1 MMFNYQS
8 YSDMDL
14 FQLVSKDDE
23 RAYRTLY
30 DRYWNKLLVHAMLKL
45 HVEEEVEE
53 ILQDIFLNLWRRR
66 KTIQIKN
73 TFHTYIASIVKYE
86 ILHHLARQKAK
97 NTLEG
102 KVSALYTVEDN
113 TTQDWLDF
121 EDLRDQIEASVCSL
135 PEKCQLVFRLSR
147 EQGFTE
153 KEIAGALHISIKTV
167 EAHIGKALK
176 KLRSS
181 LTELSGV
188 FFSLLFLFLRIV

>member
-1 MMFNYQS
+1 MFDYQA

-14 FQLVSKDDE
+14 FQLVAKDDE
-23 RAYRTLY
+23 KAYRTLY
-30 DRYWNKLLVHAMLKL
+30 DRYWNKLLVQAMLKL
-45 HVEEEVEE
+45 RVEEEVEE

-86 ILHHLARQKAK
+86 ILRKLAKLKAK
-97 NTLEG
+97 NILEG
-102 KVSALYTVEDN
+102 KVSALTTVEDN

-121 EDLRDQIEASVCSL
+121 DDLRDQIEASVCAL

-147 EQGFTE
+147 EKGLTE
-153 KEIAGALHISIKTV
+153 KEIAGALHISPKTV
-167 EAHIGKALK
+167 EAHISKALK
-176 KLRSS
+176 ALRSS

>member
-1 MMFNYQS
+1 MFDYQA

-14 FQLVSKDDE
+14 FQLVAKDDE

-30 DRYWNKLLVHAMLKL
+30 DRYWNKLLVQAMLKL
-45 HVEEEVEE
+45 RVEEEVEE

-86 ILHHLARQKAK
+86 IFRQLAKQKAK
-97 NTLEG
+97 NILEG
-102 KVSALYTVEDN
+102 KVSALTTVEDN

-121 EDLRDQIEASVCSL
+121 DDLRDQIEASVCAL

-147 EQGFTE
+147 EKGLTE
-153 KEIAGALHISIKTV
+153 KEIAGALHISPKTV
-167 EAHIGKALK
+167 EAHISKALK
-176 KLRSS
+176 TLRSS
-181 LTELSGV
+181 LAELSSV
-188 FFSLLFLFLRIV
+188 FFSLMFLFLRII

>member
-1 MMFNYQS
+1 MINYQA
-8 YSDMDL
+8 YSDIDL

-45 HVEEEVEE
+45 RVEEEVEE

-102 KVSALYTVEDN
+102 NVSALYTLEDN

-153 KEIAGALHISIKTV
+153 KEIAGALHISLKTV

-188 FFSLLFLFLRIV
+188 FFSLLFVFLRIV

>member
-1 MMFNYQS
+1 
-8 YSDMDL
+8 MDL

-23 RAYRTLY
+23 KAYRTLY
-30 DRYWNKLLVHAMLKL
+30 DRYWNKLLVQAMLKL
-45 HVEEEVEE
+45 RVEEEAEE

-66 KTIQIKN
+66 KTIHIKN

-86 ILHHLARQKAK
+86 ILRQLAKQKAK
-97 NTLEG
+97 NILEG
-102 KVSALYTVEDN
+102 KVSALYAVEDN

-153 KEIAGALHISIKTV
+153 KEIAGALHISPKTV
-167 EAHIGKALK
+167 EAHISKALK
-176 KLRSS
+176 TLRSS
-181 LTELSGV
+181 LTELSSV

>member
-1 MMFNYQS
+1 MLDYQA

-14 FQLVSKDDE
+14 FHLVANDDE

-30 DRYWNKLLVHAMLKL
+30 DRYWNKLLVQAMLKL
-45 HVEEEVEE
+45 HVEEEAEE
-53 ILQDIFLNLWRRR
+53 ILQDVFLNLWRRR

-86 ILHHLARQKAK
+86 IFRQLGRQKAK

-121 EDLRDQIEASVCSL
+121 EDLRDQIEAAVCSL

-153 KEIAGALHISIKTV
+153 KQIAGVLHISPKTV

-176 KLRSS
+176 TLRSS
-181 LTELSGV
+181 LTELSSV

>member
-1 MMFNYQS
+1 
-8 YSDMDL
+8 MDL
-14 FQLVSKDDE
+14 FQMVSKDDE

-45 HVEEEVEE
+45 HVEEEAEE

-153 KEIAGALHISIKTV
+153 KEIAGALHISLKTV

-188 FFSLLFLFLRIV
+188 FFSLLVLFLRIV

>member
-1 MMFNYQS
+1 MLNYQA

-14 FQLVSKDDE
+14 FQLVAKDDE
-23 RAYRTLY
+23 KAYRTLY
-30 DRYWNKLLVHAMLKL
+30 DRYWNKLLVQAMLKL
-45 HVEEEVEE
+45 RVEEEVEE

-86 ILHHLARQKAK
+86 ILRKLAKLKAK

-102 KVSALYTVEDN
+102 KFSALNIVEAN

-121 EDLRDQIEASVCSL
+121 EDLRDQIETSVCSL

-153 KEIAGALHISIKTV
+153 KQIAGALHISPKTV
-167 EAHIGKALK
+167 EAHISKALK
-176 KLRSS
+176 ALRSS

>member
-1 MMFNYQS
+1 MFDYQA

-14 FQLVSKDDE
+14 FRLVAKDDE

-30 DRYWNKLLVHAMLKL
+30 DRYWNKLLVQAMLKL
-45 HVEEEVEE
+45 RVEEEVEE

-86 ILHHLARQKAK
+86 ILRQLAKQKAK

-102 KVSALYTVEDN
+102 KVSALTTVEDN

-147 EQGFTE
+147 EKGLTE
-153 KEIAGALHISIKTV
+153 KEIAGALHIAPKTV

-176 KLRSS
+176 ILRSS
-181 LTELSGV
+181 LAGLSSV
-188 FFSLLFLFLRIV
+188 FFSLMFFFLRII